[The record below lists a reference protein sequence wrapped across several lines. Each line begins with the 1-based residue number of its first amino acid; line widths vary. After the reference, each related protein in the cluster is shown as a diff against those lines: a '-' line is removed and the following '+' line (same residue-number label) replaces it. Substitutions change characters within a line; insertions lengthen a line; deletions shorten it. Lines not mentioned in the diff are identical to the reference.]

1 MIFSIRF
8 KMNIA
13 VKDCVDVQFDTHHIK
28 SCVEM
33 FRIDIIQDKT
43 MICFQWFYRF
53 SSDDNIYLCQA
64 LYKNLKISYS
74 WNEIKKILIS
84 V

>member
-1 MIFSIRF
+1 
-8 KMNIA
+8 
-13 VKDCVDVQFDTHHIK
+13 
-28 SCVEM
+28 M

-53 SSDDNIYLCQA
+53 SSDDNIYLYQA